1 MRKRI
6 RSYEEHE
13 DFYWFGYGYGFGYE
27 DKDMIMFVD
36 GGYDLNMRITRADIY
51 IS

>member
-13 DFYWFGYGYGFGYE
+13 DFYWFGYGYGFE
-27 DKDMIMFVD
+27 DMIMFVD
-36 GGYDLNMRITRADIY
+36 EGYGLNMRITRADI
-51 IS
+51 S

>member
-6 RSYEEHE
+6 RSYEERV
-13 DFYWFGYGYGFGYE
+13 DFYCFGYGYGYE

-36 GGYDLNMRITRADIY
+36 GGYDLNMRITRADI
-51 IS
+51 S